1 MTAFP
6 NSREMKSDNMV
17 IREYKPADCRALA
30 EVFYETV
37 HSVNARD
44 YTEEQLNVWATGN
57 VDLAGWNQSF
67 LEHVT
72 LVAEE
77 QGRIIGFAD
86 MDKTG
91 YLDRLYV
98 HRDYQRQG
106 VAAALCDRL
115 EAEVSGDITTHAS
128 ITARPFFEK
137 RGYCVRKE
145 QQVERQGI
153 RLTNFVMEKPKK

>member
-1 MTAFP
+1 
-6 NSREMKSDNMV
+6 MKSDNMV
-17 IREYKPADCRALA
+17 IREYKPVDCRALA
-30 EVFYETV
+30 ELFYETV

-115 EAEVSGDITTHAS
+115 EAAVSGDITTHAS

>member
-1 MTAFP
+1 M
-6 NSREMKSDNMV
+6 
-17 IREYKPADCRALA
+17 CG
-30 EVFYETV
+30 
-37 HSVNARD
+37 
-44 YTEEQLNVWATGN
+44 ATGN

-115 EAEVSGDITTHAS
+115 EAAVSGDITTHAS
-128 ITARPFFEK
+128 ITARPFLKSVDIACGKSSRWKDRES
-137 RGYCVRKE
+137 C
-145 QQVERQGI
+145 
-153 RLTNFVMEKPKK
+153 